1 MRVGTY
7 SYQLFL
13 WRKLFLCYSLA
24 GYAVCNDAE
33 RALFVFETSF
43 HPMFSLTQGTSR
55 LPYKYAEN
63 R

>member
-1 MRVGTY
+1 MDVMGGTVRVLIYHLG
-7 SYQLFL
+7 
-13 WRKLFLCYSLA
+13 WKLVVLHPGCD
-24 GYAVCNDAE
+24 VCNAE

>member
-1 MRVGTY
+1 MLQCEYV
-7 SYQLFL
+7 
-13 WRKLFLCYSLA
+13 RKI
-24 GYAVCNDAE
+24 VE
-33 RALFVFETSF
+33 KALFMFENSF